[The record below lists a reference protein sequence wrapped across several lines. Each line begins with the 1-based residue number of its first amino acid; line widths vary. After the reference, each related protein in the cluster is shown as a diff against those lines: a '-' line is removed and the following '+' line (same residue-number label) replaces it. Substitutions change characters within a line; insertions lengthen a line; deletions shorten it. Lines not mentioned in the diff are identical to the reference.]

1 MNNFAIPRKQLEE
14 MAKIRE
20 ESGISIAEQIRRG
33 IEDYIFRYSK
43 STSSFMKSLG
53 EYAHPKIGEFIRTDH
68 GQAEVLDVLFY
79 NDVIE
84 ELKTD
89 GISDEEIDQFRYRV
103 EHFLGNKEKYFEC
116 EIQYADGTIDR
127 IDWSEYLA
135 FRNRKGVNLCL
146 NSKK

>member
-1 MNNFAIPRKQLEE
+1 M
-14 MAKIRE
+14 
-20 ESGISIAEQIRRG
+20 G
-33 IEDYIFRYSK
+33 IEDFIFRYQKSK
-43 STSSFMKSLG
+43 SPFMKSLG
-53 EYAHPKIGEFIRTDH
+53 EYTHPKIGEFIRTDH
-68 GQAEVLDVLFY
+68 GQAEVLDILFY

-135 FRNRKGVNLCL
+135 SRNRKGVNLCL